1 MKTIVVYNSKTG
13 FTRKYG
19 EWIAQEL
26 GCKAMPLKQAAY
38 SDCDVIIYGGWLM
51 AGKIAGFDKIKANSL
66 IRAKKLI
73 VFATGMTGMADTKAI
88 EKIKNDNL
96 TASEQK
102 DIPFFYFEGGINYE
116 TMGFLSKSMLK
127 MMCKSLAKK
136 QNRTEDETNMMK
148 ALASSTDHSDRAYI
162 SPLIDYTKELR

>member
-19 EWIAQEL
+19 EWIAEEL
-26 GCKAMPLKQAAY
+26 GCRAMSAKQAVY
-38 SDCDVIIYGGWLM
+38 SDCDIIIYGGWLM
-51 AGKIAGFDKIKANSL
+51 AGRIAGLDKIKVNQEVSS
-66 IRAKKLI
+66 KKLI
-73 VFATGMTGMADTKAI
+73 VYATGMTGMEDGKAI

-96 TASEQK
+96 TADEQMN
-102 DIPFFYFEGGINYE
+102 IPFYYFEGGINYE

-136 QNRTEDETNMMK
+136 QNRTEEETNMMK
-148 ALASSTDHSDRAYI
+148 ALTSSTDHSDRAYI
-162 SPLIDYTKELR
+162 KPLINYIKEQ